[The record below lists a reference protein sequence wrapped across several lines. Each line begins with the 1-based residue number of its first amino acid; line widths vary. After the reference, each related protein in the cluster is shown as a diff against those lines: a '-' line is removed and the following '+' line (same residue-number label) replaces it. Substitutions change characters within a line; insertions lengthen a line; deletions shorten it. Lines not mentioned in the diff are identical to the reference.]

1 MEEMAVTTTAIK
13 PAGAG
18 LVMVEMAVPPADM
31 GVLMEEMAA
40 MAMRITDF
48 ATANDGSRRICS

>member
-13 PAGAG
+13 PAGSHV
-18 LVMVEMAVPPADM
+18 VMVEMAVPPADM

-48 ATANDGSRRICS
+48 AAPMAAEEDL